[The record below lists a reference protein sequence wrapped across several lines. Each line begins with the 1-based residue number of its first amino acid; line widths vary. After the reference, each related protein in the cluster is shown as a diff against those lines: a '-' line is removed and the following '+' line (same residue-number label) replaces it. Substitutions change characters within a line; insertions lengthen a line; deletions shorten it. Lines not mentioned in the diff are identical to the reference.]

1 MAENDYRISSKIK
14 SWISLCQYNI
24 ARLPYTSSAN
34 TLRRDFVIRRS
45 SQAPRFD
52 HELRCIQI
60 IMRGLL
66 SVGAYTA
73 VIVGRLQ
80 NN

>member
-1 MAENDYRISSKIK
+1 MAEDHYRISSKIK
-14 SWISLCQYNI
+14 SYIKLCQYNI
-24 ARLPYTSSAN
+24 ARLPYTSSAA

-52 HELRCIQI
+52 LEFRCTQI
-60 IMRGLL
+60 ILL

-73 VIVGRLQ
+73 VIVGKLQ